1 MYFIQNDVNTD
12 TGIMTYVNFRSEKF
26 SLLKTIAKMQSR
38 IFPIRWLPLS
48 SSIKEL
54 NSKVPN
60 WIHRLGGRNTLNRK
74 IMTTDVLDFV
84 NNSGVEQVKI
94 HLG

>member
-12 TGIMTYVNFRSEKF
+12 TGIMTYVNFRSGKF
-26 SLLKTIAKMQSR
+26 SLLKTIAKMH
-38 IFPIRWLPLS
+38 PLS

-84 NNSGVEQVKI
+84 NNSGVEQVKV